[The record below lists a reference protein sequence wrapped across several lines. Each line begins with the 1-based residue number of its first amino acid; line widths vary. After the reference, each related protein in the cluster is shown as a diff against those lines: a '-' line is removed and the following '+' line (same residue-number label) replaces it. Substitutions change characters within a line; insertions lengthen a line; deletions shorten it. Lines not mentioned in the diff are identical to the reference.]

1 MFEGKRP
8 LNRPRGFQEEERRRK
23 RQEKGER
30 WYRREERGSKVR
42 EGIFIIPTT
51 PGSLL
56 AKAFKTICQ
65 EELRGTKISM
75 ALTEQGGRRL
85 GQEVGCTVPGKSEK
99 ERCKR
104 ETCFSP
110 ATPGNLDGV
119 RIAHLDPDT
128 RMNSKDEFIFG
139 ACSRSG
145 IVKCSV
151 GEEKVAAEG
160 LMQPVLLS
168 HVVPSSQ
175 HQIGQNHPG
184 HHHHIQPVLLS

>member
-1 MFEGKRP
+1 
-8 LNRPRGFQEEERRRK
+8 
-23 RQEKGER
+23 
-30 WYRREERGSKVR
+30 
-42 EGIFIIPTT
+42 
-51 PGSLL
+51 
-56 AKAFKTICQ
+56 
-65 EELRGTKISM
+65 M